1 MYLSQVLL
9 ALLLGGLMGMIGQ
22 GIRAVA
28 GLKKMNDDAA
38 SSGAT
43 SADLFIASRLVVSL
57 LIGFIAG
64 VIAAISVGLD
74 NLINIDPGKVSTLL
88 GIAAAGYAG
97 TDFIEALAPSI
108 IGAAGQTVTPKPVV
122 PTPPVAQGPPNPPA
136 GPAPNAPLMRAVG
149 GVTYGSLVPGGFYSS
164 DPTNLSIPRS
174 IRTNNPGALNYSKW
188 QSTRKG
194 FVGVTQADSAGNV
207 TTIYRTPEHGAA
219 AWYHLLSEIYGFGA
233 AATFTLPSLAQK
245 YAGAPSGAAVNAYV
259 AGWVKWSSGAL
270 TSASTFNANDPSQML
285 VLAKAMFSHEAGQ
298 TTPVQDAQ
306 IVFAIQNEQ
315 MGTLPS

>member
-1 MYLSQVLL
+1 ML

-28 GLKKMNDDAA
+28 GLKKMNDNAQ

-74 NLINIDPGKVSTLL
+74 KLINIDPGNLSTLF

-108 IGAAGQTVTPKPVV
+108 VGAAGTTATPNPVAA
-122 PTPPVAQGPPNPPA
+122 PPVAQVPPNLPA
-136 GPAPNAPLMRAVG
+136 GPAANAVPLPAVG

-164 DPTNLSIPRS
+164 DPTNQSVPRS

-194 FVGVTQADSAGNV
+194 FVGVTPADNAGNV
-207 TTIYRTPEHGAA
+207 TTIYRTPEHGTA
-219 AWYHLLSEIYGFGA
+219 AWYYLLSQIYGFGA
-233 AATFTLPSLAQK
+233 AATFTLTSLAQR
-245 YAGAPSGAAVNAYV
+245 YAGAPSGAAVNTYIV
-259 AGWVKWSSGAL
+259 GWVKWSNGAL
-270 TSASTFNANDPSQML
+270 TSSSTFNANDPSQML

-298 TTPVQDAQ
+298 YTPLQDAQ

-315 MGTLPS
+315 AGTLPS